1 MAAFQ
6 TAQVVLLYG
15 NLQYMD
21 NDNNTVSPSSRRERG
36 LKFWQVARRVCQLAA
51 AVDISFF
58 FLFHFLGSPIL
69 AWINVGSVALY
80 AAAYVALDRRQNRL
94 AIALIWLEVI
104 IHSALGTIML
114 GWGSGFHYYLL
125 MFIPALCI
133 SSVRRGTIY
142 SLIVGLW
149 GYYIGLDILM
159 WFIEP
164 FQPISS
170 GALFGVH
177 LFNLSIVFAMFAYLS
192 FFYMNMVVSAQRK
205 LRKLATVD
213 SLTGL
218 FNRSHGSDLAENEIA
233 RFRRAKQPVAFMLLD
248 VDHFKSINDRY
259 GHEMGDKILAEIG
272 QLIPAQLRTQDIV
285 ARWGGEE
292 FLVILPDT
300 GIESALASA
309 ERIRSAFRSHD
320 WKAAT
325 SEAVAV
331 TISIGVSEMC
341 ENDDRGSVI
350 SRADRALY
358 RGKAG
363 GRNRVEQGEALEQ

>member
-80 AAAYVALDRRQNRL
+80 AAAYVALERRQNRL

-177 LFNLSIVFAMFAYLS
+177 LFNLSVVFAMFAYLS

-233 RFRRAKQPVAFMLLD
+233 RFRRAKHPVAFMLLD

-363 GRNRVEQGEALEQ
+363 GRNRVEQGEALGQ

>member
-1 MAAFQ
+1 M
-6 TAQVVLLYG
+6 
-15 NLQYMD
+15 N
-21 NDNNTVSPSSRRERG
+21 NDNSTVNPASRRERG
-36 LKFWQVARRVCQLAA
+36 LKFWQVARRACQIAA

-58 FLFHFLGSPIL
+58 FMFHFLGSPIL
-69 AWINVGSVALY
+69 AWINVGSVAMY
-80 AAAYVALDRRQNRL
+80 AAAYYALERRQNRL

-104 IHSALGTIML
+104 VHSALGTIML

-133 SSVRRGTIY
+133 SSVRRSTIY
-142 SLIVGLW
+142 SLLIGLW
-149 GYYIGLDILM
+149 GYYIALDILM

-164 FQPISS
+164 VQPISPE
-170 GALFGVH
+170 ALLGVH
-177 LFNLSIVFAMFAYLS
+177 LFNLSVVFAMFAYLS
-192 FFYMNMVVSAQRK
+192 FFYMSMVVSAQRK

-218 FNRSHGSDLAENEIA
+218 FNRRHGSDLADNEIA
-233 RFRRAKQPVAFMLLD
+233 RFRRVGRPVTFMLLD
-248 VDHFKSINDRY
+248 VDHFKPINDRY

-300 GIESALASA
+300 RLESALASA
-309 ERIRSAFRSHD
+309 ERIRVALRSHD
-320 WKAAT
+320 WKMVTGEPIDVTT
-325 SEAVAV
+325 SV
-331 TISIGVSEMC
+331 GVSEMY

-350 SRADRALY
+350 GRADRALY

-363 GRNRVEQGEALEQ
+363 GRNRVECGGAPEQ

>member
-1 MAAFQ
+1 MAGFQ
-6 TAQVVLLYG
+6 VTLAVLSQG
-15 NLQYMD
+15 NLQYMN
-21 NDNNTVSPSSRRERG
+21 NDNSAVNPASRRERG
-36 LKFWQVARRVCQLAA
+36 LKFWRVARRTCQLAA

-80 AAAYVALDRRQNRL
+80 AAAYYAIERRQNRL

-142 SLIVGLW
+142 SLLLGLW
-149 GYYIGLDILM
+149 GYYIALDILM
-159 WFIEP
+159 WFIDP
-164 FQPISS
+164 VQPISS
-170 GALFGVH
+170 EALLGVH
-177 LFNLSIVFAMFAYLS
+177 LFNLSVVFGMFAYLS
-192 FFYMNMVVSAQRK
+192 FLYMSMVVSAQRK

-218 FNRSHGSDLAENEIA
+218 FNRRQGSDLADNEIA
-233 RFRRAKQPVAFMLLD
+233 RFRRAGHPVTFMLLD
-248 VDHFKSINDRY
+248 LDHFKSINDLY

-272 QLIPAQLRTQDIV
+272 QLIPAQLRTQDMV

-300 GIESALASA
+300 RLASALASA
-309 ERIRSAFRSHD
+309 ERIRIALRSHD
-320 WKAAT
+320 WQIT
-325 SEAVAV
+325 TGESINV
-331 TISIGVSEMC
+331 TASIGVSEMC

-363 GRNRVEQGEALEQ
+363 GRNRVEQEEALER

>member
-1 MAAFQ
+1 
-6 TAQVVLLYG
+6 
-15 NLQYMD
+15 
-21 NDNNTVSPSSRRERG
+21 
-36 LKFWQVARRVCQLAA
+36 
-51 AVDISFF
+51 
-58 FLFHFLGSPIL
+58 
-69 AWINVGSVALY
+69 
-80 AAAYVALDRRQNRL
+80 
-94 AIALIWLEVI
+94 
-104 IHSALGTIML
+104 
-114 GWGSGFHYYLL
+114 
-125 MFIPALCI
+125 
-133 SSVRRGTIY
+133 
-142 SLIVGLW
+142 
-149 GYYIGLDILM
+149 
-159 WFIEP
+159 
-164 FQPISS
+164 
-170 GALFGVH
+170 
-177 LFNLSIVFAMFAYLS
+177 
-192 FFYMNMVVSAQRK
+192 MNMVVSAQRK

-233 RFRRAKQPVAFMLLD
+233 RFRRAKHPVAFMLLD

>member
-6 TAQVVLLYG
+6 AAQIVLLQR

-21 NDNNTVSPSSRRERG
+21 NNNSTVNPASRRERG
-36 LKFWQVARRVCQLAA
+36 LKFWQVSRRVCLLAA
-51 AVDISFF
+51 TVDISFF

-69 AWINVGSVALY
+69 AWINVASVAMY
-80 AAAYVALDRRQNRL
+80 AAAFYALERRQNRL
-94 AIALIWLEVI
+94 AIGLIWLEVI
-104 IHSALGTIML
+104 VHSALGTIMI
-114 GWGSGFHYYLL
+114 GWDSGFHYYLL
-125 MFIPALCI
+125 MFIPALCV
-133 SSVRRGTIY
+133 SSVRVSTIFF
-142 SLIVGLW
+142 LIVGLW
-149 GYYIGLDILM
+149 SYYVGLDILM

-164 FQPISS
+164 VQPISS
-170 GALFGVH
+170 GALLGVH

-192 FFYMNMVVSAQRK
+192 FFYMNMVVSAQRE

-218 FNRSHGSDLAENEIA
+218 FNRHHGSDLAEKEIA
-233 RFRRAKQPVAFMLLD
+233 RFRRSKHPVAFMLLD
-248 VDHFKSINDRY
+248 VDHFKLINDHY

-272 QLIPAQLRTQDIV
+272 RLIPAQLRTQDIV

-309 ERIRSAFRSHD
+309 ERIRNALRSHD
-320 WKAAT
+320 WAAT
-325 SEAVAV
+325 TGEPIEV

-363 GRNRVEQGEALEQ
+363 GRDRVEQEEALEQ